1 MTVYEYLTQARRT
14 GLRIQRLEARRRGL
28 LSSLLPAAT
37 VYDKPRVQSS
47 PSDPMPE
54 IMAEADELEEQIRDL
69 ERMRL
74 RQIHEAC
81 DLIDT
86 LDSDEE
92 DEERTVLIKYFIG
105 GEPMSRIAAELG
117 YSISNIYRLRRIGMR
132 ALAERL

>member
-14 GLRIQRLEARRRGL
+14 GLRIQRLEARRHAL

-54 IMAEADELEEQIRDL
+54 IMAEADALAEQIRDL

-92 DEERTVLIKYFIG
+92 RTVLIKSFIG
-105 GEPMSRIAAELG
+105 GEPMSRIAAELD
-117 YSISNIYRLRRIGMR
+117 YSISNVYRLRRIGMR
-132 ALAERL
+132 ALTERL

>member
-14 GLRIQRLEARRRGL
+14 GLRIQRLEA
-28 LSSLLPAAT
+28 S
-37 VYDKPRVQSS
+37 
-47 PSDPMPE
+47 
-54 IMAEADELEEQIRDL
+54 L

-92 DEERTVLIKYFIG
+92 DEERTVLTKYFIG
-105 GEPMSRIAAELG
+105 GEPMSRIAAELD
-117 YSISNIYRLRRIGMR
+117 YSVSNVYRLRRIGMR

>member
-37 VYDKPRVQSS
+37 VYDKPCVQSS

-54 IMAEADELEEQIRDL
+54 IMAEADELAEQIRDL

-86 LDSDEE
+86 LDSDK
-92 DEERTVLIKYFIG
+92 ERTVLIKYFIG
-105 GEPMSRIAAELG
+105 GEPMSRIAAELD
-117 YSISNIYRLRRIGMR
+117 YSISNVYRLRRIGMR

>member
-1 MTVYEYLTQARRT
+1 MVTVYEYLTQARKT
-14 GLRIQRLEARRRGL
+14 GLRIQRLEARRHAL

-54 IMAEADELEEQIRDL
+54 IMAEADELAEQIRDL

-86 LDSDEE
+86 LES
-92 DEERTVLIKYFIG
+92 DEERTVLAKYFIG
-105 GEPMSRIAAELG
+105 GEPMSRIAAELD
-117 YSISNIYRLRRIGMR
+117 YSISNVYRLRRIGMR

>member
-54 IMAEADELEEQIRDL
+54 IMAEADELAEQIRDL
-69 ERMRL
+69 ERTRL
-74 RQIHEAC
+74 RQIHDAC

-92 DEERTVLIKYFIG
+92 RTVLIKHFIG
-105 GEPMSRIAAELG
+105 GEPMSRIAAELD
-117 YSISNIYRLRRIGMR
+117 YSVSNVYRLRRIGMR

>member
-14 GLRIQRLEARRRGL
+14 GLRIQRLEARRHGL

-54 IMAEADELEEQIRDL
+54 IMAEADELAEQIRDL

-92 DEERTVLIKYFIG
+92 RTVLIKYFIG
-105 GEPMSRIAAELG
+105 GEPMSRIAAELD
-117 YSISNIYRLRRIGMR
+117 YSISNVYRLRRIGMR
-132 ALAERL
+132 ALSERL

>member
-47 PSDPMPE
+47 PSDPTPE
-54 IMAEADELEEQIRDL
+54 IMAEADELEDQIHDL

-86 LDSDEE
+86 LESDEE
-92 DEERTVLIKYFIG
+92 HTVLIKYFIG
-105 GEPMSRIAAELG
+105 GEPMSRIAAELD
-117 YSISNIYRLRRIGMR
+117 YSISNVYRLRRIGMR

>member
-1 MTVYEYLTQARRT
+1 MVTVYEYLTQARRT
-14 GLRIQRLEARRRGL
+14 GLRIQRLEARRHGL

-54 IMAEADELEEQIRDL
+54 IMAEADELAEQIRDL

-74 RQIHEAC
+74 RQIHDAC

-92 DEERTVLIKYFIG
+92 RTVLTKYFIG
-105 GEPMSRIAAELG
+105 GEPMSRIAAELD
-117 YSISNIYRLRRIGMR
+117 YSISNVYRLRRIGMR
-132 ALAERL
+132 ELTERL

>member
-1 MTVYEYLTQARRT
+1 M
-14 GLRIQRLEARRRGL
+14 
-28 LSSLLPAAT
+28 PAAT

-54 IMAEADELEEQIRDL
+54 IMAEADELAEQIRDL
-69 ERMRL
+69 ERVRL

-86 LDSDEE
+86 LDS

-105 GEPMSRIAAELG
+105 GEPMSRIAAELD
-117 YSISNIYRLRRIGMR
+117 YSISNVYRLRRIGMR
-132 ALAERL
+132 ALSERL

>member
-14 GLRIQRLEARRRGL
+14 GLRIQRLEARRHGL
-28 LSSLLPAAT
+28 L
-37 VYDKPRVQSS
+37 YDKPRVQRS

-54 IMAEADELEEQIRDL
+54 IMAEADELAGQIRDL

-92 DEERTVLIKYFIG
+92 RTVLIKYFIG
-105 GEPMSRIAAELG
+105 GEPMSRIAAELD
-117 YSISNIYRLRRIGMR
+117 YSISNVYRLRRIGMR

>member
-14 GLRIQRLEARRRGL
+14 GLRIQRLEARRHAL

-54 IMAEADELEEQIRDL
+54 IMAEADELAEQIRDL

-81 DLIDT
+81 DLINT
-86 LDSDEE
+86 LDS

-105 GEPMSRIAAELG
+105 GEPMSRIASELD
-117 YSISNIYRLRRIGMR
+117 YSVSNVYRLRRIGMR
-132 ALAERL
+132 SLAERL